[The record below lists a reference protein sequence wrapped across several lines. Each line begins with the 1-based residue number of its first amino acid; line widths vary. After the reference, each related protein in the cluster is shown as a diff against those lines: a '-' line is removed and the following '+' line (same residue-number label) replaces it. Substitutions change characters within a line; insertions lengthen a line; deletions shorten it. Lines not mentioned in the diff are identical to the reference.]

1 MKVICD
7 TLGEVN
13 NKIIESEM
21 FVTEKEIIKQ
31 GAGDE
36 GGENSFRQNMEISV
50 IDSTVLNYEV

>member
-7 TLGEVN
+7 TSGEVN

-31 GAGDE
+31 GAGDK

>member
-7 TLGEVN
+7 TSGEVN

-31 GAGDE
+31 GGGDE